1 MEGPSD
7 VVDAESAAPDDQ
19 TPPTRTEPVEEPS
32 DRVLLGVAGHIA
44 DLLGLDALWVRV
56 AFVVLALTGGVG
68 IVIYLASW
76 LVLFGPDRTGLDWV
90 GYVGGAIALIG
101 VPLMIADGDLDFFDG
116 PVAVV
121 ALLIGL
127 TLALWRPR
135 NDSAA
140 ATACPAATSPTA
152 RPPVG
157 VDDRGTDRRRRR
169 RSRARGDVSPAGPAP
184 GFIGERRSTRPRR
197 PRREPSILGRAT
209 LGFAVIVAA
218 GGALIDQFNGG
229 RLHPEQWL
237 GAAALVCGV
246 GLLVGVVRGRAWWL
260 IVPALLFAGAG
271 YLAGVMSRLEIDAVD
286 TFGDQSLHVSD
297 TTPGGSATLQTGVGS
312 IWITVD
318 GTPAEPLTI
327 DARAALGPV
336 EVRVVEDVAIEIR
349 SESDSGDLVVDG
361 IVASGGVMRLGPDRP
376 PDVIVDARQGIGDVA
391 VWTYFPSAERPVI
404 PPSPT
409 VPDFDVAPVPPVN
422 PGAPP
427 ITAPP
432 SVIDSTVPPNPPATT
447 IAPAPSTT
455 IGG

>member
-32 DRVLLGVAGHIA
+32 DRVVLGVAGHIA

-135 NDSAA
+135 NDSAQRR
-140 ATACPAATSPTA
+140 PAQ
-152 RPPVG
+152 RPLPPPLG
-157 VDDRGTDRRRRR
+157 RQSASTIGAPLVDADDDLEPD
-169 RSRARGDVSPAGPAP
+169 GDVSPAGSAP
-184 GFIGERRSTRPRR
+184 GFIGGRRSTRPRQ
-197 PRREPSILGRAT
+197 PPREPSILGRAT
-209 LGFAVIVAA
+209 LGLAVIVAA

-349 SESDSGDLVVDG
+349 SDSDSGDLVVDG

-376 PDVIVDARQGIGDVA
+376 PDVIVDARQGIGDVV
-391 VWTYFPSAERPVI
+391 VWTYFPTAEIPAI

-409 VPDFDVAPVPPVN
+409 VPEFDVAPIPPVN
-422 PGAPP
+422 PGTPP